1 MTGKRTRIRVLPASW
16 PLGRSEN
23 LPGRLRII
31 APQMI
36 MAPWELGTSDETY
49 AFPGGVVGDE
59 QDPNSGAVERLA
71 FFPTF
76 RIDRDSFSLLLSRL
90 GVQTVDKTFAAFG
103 CRARHKSYAHS
114 LVTYLVQM
122 RFVTQAALKEVFG
135 IGPSSEDK
143 RITEQSVDIGEAMWS
158 FVQREKKRV
167 EPGLGLVPDDVA
179 LDLGYRPPFVFTYG
193 IPDVSEELAFG
204 ILVENRRFGIYR
216 ILEPTRNAHQVSSSR
231 KRDLPTSPRRL
242 EELLHGS
249 DSREWHSLLGRDVRR
264 SSSAR
269 ISAACSASG

>member
-36 MAPWELGTSDETY
+36 MAPWELGTPDETY

-158 FVQREKKRV
+158 FVQRRKNASNPV
-167 EPGLGLVPDDVA
+167 WGL
-179 LDLGYRPPFVFTYG
+179 F
-193 IPDVSEELAFG
+193 
-204 ILVENRRFGIYR
+204 
-216 ILEPTRNAHQVSSSR
+216 PTMWPSTWATGRHSF
-231 KRDLPTSPRRL
+231 LPTAYPT
-242 EELLHGS
+242 
-249 DSREWHSLLGRDVRR
+249 
-264 SSSAR
+264 SAR
-269 ISAACSASG
+269 SWPSEFSWRTGVSASIGFWSRLAMLTK